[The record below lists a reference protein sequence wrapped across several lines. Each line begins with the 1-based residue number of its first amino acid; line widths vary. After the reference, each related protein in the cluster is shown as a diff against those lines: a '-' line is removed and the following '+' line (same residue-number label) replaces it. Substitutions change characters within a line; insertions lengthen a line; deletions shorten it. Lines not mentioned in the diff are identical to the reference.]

1 MNFLKGEAKKINET
15 KVGSLKRLIRL
26 IILSKD
32 WKEKITNFQYQEWK
46 WNGTTNPADIKR
58 KIREEYE

>member
-1 MNFLKGEAKKINET
+1 MNFLIGEAKKINET

>member
-32 WKEKITNFQYQEWK
+32 WKEKITNFQYQE
-46 WNGTTNPADIKR
+46 
-58 KIREEYE
+58 